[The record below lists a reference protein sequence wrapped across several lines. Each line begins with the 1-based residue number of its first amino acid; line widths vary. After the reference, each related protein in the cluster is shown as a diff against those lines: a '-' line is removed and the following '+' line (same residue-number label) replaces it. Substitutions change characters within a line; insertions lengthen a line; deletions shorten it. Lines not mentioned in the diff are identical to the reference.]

1 MPTKDFTTDTP
12 ILQTLR
18 EQIYTST
25 AIISELS
32 PLYAEYLKKPASTE
46 KDMVAKELFANE
58 ALPLNLIYNHKVN
71 SKQTFI
77 EQQIEKRRP
86 RLSIYKDIIQKNSM
100 TADD

>member
-32 PLYAEYLKKPASTE
+32 PLYAEYL
-46 KDMVAKELFANE
+46 N
-58 ALPLNLIYNHKVN
+58 NL
-71 SKQTFI
+71 S
-77 EQQIEKRRP
+77 
-86 RLSIYKDIIQKNSM
+86 
-100 TADD
+100 